1 MRHFVPTSHQS
12 RRVGKSAQSSGWRFF
27 GGFVLLVLMVPL
39 IPFAILGEL
48 PGDSWVEHPRPEYV
62 FVLGVLVLTADVFL
76 PVPSSLIAV
85 FLGARL
91 GPLWGTLAIMAGLN
105 LGAAVGYCA
114 GRCAGSPLL
123 GRFAS
128 GAQLESLRSLEGR
141 LGYVGLAMA
150 RSVPVLSEASV
161 LAAGAARWSVR
172 RLWLLL
178 LTANACLALVYGLF
192 GATGA
197 SRSSPAWLFAG
208 GIVVPAIGV
217 SIVLLGRR
225 LAGNT
230 GVRTA

>member
-1 MRHFVPTSHQS
+1 MRTSHPS
-12 RRVGKSAQSSGWRFF
+12 RRVGKPAQSSGWRFF

-39 IPFAILGEL
+39 VPFALLGEL

-76 PVPSSLIAV
+76 PVPSSLVAV

-91 GPLWGTLAIMAGLN
+91 GPFWGTLAIMAGLN
-105 LGAAVGYCA
+105 LGAAVGYFA
-114 GRCAGSPLL
+114 GRYAGSPLV

-128 GAQLESLRSLEGR
+128 AAQLESLESLEGR
-141 LGYVGLAMA
+141 LGYVGLAMV

-161 LAAGAARWSVR
+161 LAAGAARWSVG

-178 LTANACLALVYGLF
+178 LTANACLALLYGFF

-197 SRSSPAWLFAG
+197 SRSSSAWLFAG
-208 GIVVPAIGV
+208 GVIVPAVGV
-217 SIVLLGRR
+217 SIMLLGRR
-225 LAGNT
+225 FAGKT
-230 GVRTA
+230 GAQTA